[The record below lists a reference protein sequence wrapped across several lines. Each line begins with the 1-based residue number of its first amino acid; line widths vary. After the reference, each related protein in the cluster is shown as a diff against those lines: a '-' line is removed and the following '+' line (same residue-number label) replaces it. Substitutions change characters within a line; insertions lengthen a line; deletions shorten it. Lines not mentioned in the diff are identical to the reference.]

1 MYKIPKFILKDKQA
15 FDLDGISLI
24 GEPVAHTKNL
34 FDDGFKLIHICDTGA
49 LKGLST
55 NMDVYDKLTY
65 FVNIEVECFPK
76 KDLLSKLVSI
86 RSRIVVSDF
95 SDSSLATIGSFSENK
110 KLFIAK
116 VSKEKSQKIDSLLPL
131 FDEFYLDFYPD
142 SKTLEKISSNK
153 KRLILN
159 HSDYKNLKNKKGI
172 FGIILD

>member
-15 FDLDGISLI
+15 FDSDGLSLV

-34 FDDGFKLIHICDTGA
+34 FDEGFKLIHICDTA
-49 LKGLST
+49 AMKGVST

-65 FVNIEVECFPK
+65 FVNIQVECSPK
-76 KDLLSKLVSI
+76 KDLLSKLVSK
-86 RSRIVVSDF
+86 RSRIVISDF
-95 SDSSLATIGSFSENK
+95 SASSLDLIKEFSENR

-116 VSKEKSQKIDSLLPL
+116 ISKENSKKFDSL
-131 FDEFYLDFYPD
+131 FSSFEEFYLDFLPNSD
-142 SKTLEKISSNK
+142 LIEKILSKK

-159 HSDYKNLKNKKGI
+159 QSDYEKLKNKKGI